1 METAISGYGVQSMP
15 SVGQAPKHDNGGHVV
30 QLYTDDSFLLDV
42 LRRFVGSALAAGDAV
57 VVIATKDHRE
67 GLARL
72 LKGRGVDPAK
82 AINQGRCVL
91 LDAHE
96 TLSRFM
102 VNGSIDEN
110 RFIEIVGKVLTQ
122 VRSASDSADS
132 RIAVFG
138 ELVALLWAE
147 GNHHAALRVDELW
160 NNLARDHSFSLLCAY
175 PITGFNHERHI
186 EPFLKVCSQ
195 HSDVLPSERYLTLDT
210 EEQRLRSVAHL
221 QQRAQA
227 LENELALHQSEQRFR
242 LLTESVQDYAIFML
256 DPKGRIISWNR
267 GAQRI
272 KGYRSLE
279 IIGKHF
285 SCFYSEEDLRDG
297 RPQLVLERAA
307 KEGRFEDEGWRLR
320 KDGSRFW
327 ANVTITAVR
336 DETGT
341 LIGFGK
347 VTRDCTAK
355 METERALQKEVEE
368 RRQIEQRLSESEQSL
383 RHLSLHLL
391 RTQDEERRRIGR
403 DLHDSVGQSLAVL
416 KIRLDSLSL
425 AGGNQ
430 EEAGREIA
438 ECIRLAEDSIKEVR
452 TVSYLLYP
460 PMLDEQGLK
469 SAVPWYLEGFSARS
483 GIQVSFEIGADFG
496 RLSREAELALFR
508 VLQES
513 LTNVHRH
520 SGSPTAHVRLFLKEG
535 MAILQVEDQ
544 GNGVSSEIPEGVSPS
559 CMRALGVGLRGMNE
573 RMRQLGGKLELV
585 STEHGTTVSGIIP
598 AAITTSEPMK
608 ALA

>member
-1 METAISGYGVQSMP
+1 MDTAISGYGVQSIP
-15 SVGQAPKHDNGGHVV
+15 SLGKAPKYNGGHVV
-30 QLYTDDSFLLDV
+30 QLYADDGFLLNV
-42 LRRFVGSALAAGDAV
+42 LSRFVGNALAVGDAV

-67 GLARL
+67 GLAQL
-72 LKGRGVDPAK
+72 LKSRGLDPAK
-82 AINQGRCVL
+82 AISEGRCVL
-91 LDAHE
+91 LDAPE

-102 VNGSIDEN
+102 VNGSLEEK
-110 RFIEIVGKVLTQ
+110 RFMDIVGSALTQ
-122 VRSASDSADS
+122 VRSASCNADS
-132 RIAVFG
+132 GIAVFG
-138 ELVALLWAE
+138 EMVALLWAE
-147 GNHHAALRVDELW
+147 GNHHAALRVEELW
-160 NNLARDHSFSLLCAY
+160 NTLARDRSFSHLCAY
-175 PITGFNHERHI
+175 PIAGFNHERHI
-186 EPFLKVCSQ
+186 EPFLKICSQ

-210 EEQRLRSVAHL
+210 EEQRLRSVAQL

-227 LENELALHQSEQRFR
+227 LENQLALHQSEQRFR
-242 LLTESVQDYAIFML
+242 LLIDAVQDYAIFML
-256 DPKGRIISWNR
+256 DPKGHIISWNS

-297 RPQLVLERAA
+297 KPQLELERAA
-307 KEGRFEDEGWRLR
+307 KEGRCEDEGWRLR

-327 ANVTITAVR
+327 ANVIITAVR

-347 VTRDCTAK
+347 VTRDCTTK
-355 METERALQKEVEE
+355 MEVERALQKEVEE
-368 RRQIEQRLSESEQSL
+368 RRQIEQRLSDSEQSL
-383 RHLSLHLL
+383 RRLSLHLL

-425 AGGNQ
+425 AGGDQ
-430 EEAGREIA
+430 EKEGREIS

-469 SAVPWYLEGFSARS
+469 SAVPWYLDGFSARS
-483 GIQVSFEIGADFG
+483 GIQISFEIGADFG
-496 RLSREAELALFR
+496 RLCREAELALFR

-513 LTNVHRH
+513 LTNVHGH
-520 SGSPTAHVRLFLKEG
+520 SGSHTAHVRLFLKEG
-535 MAILQVEDQ
+535 RAVLQVEDQ
-544 GNGVSSEIPEGVSPS
+544 GSGVSSEILEGGSPS

-598 AAITTSEPMK
+598 AVIATSEPMK
-608 ALA
+608 GSA